1 MNTRQRAP
9 PRHAN
14 TVPGHSDARFCPGC
28 GKSPHNRTECSAWG
42 KICFKCDKRNHFAN
56 VCRYTAANTNLVVN
70 VEQPLSQ
77 TDADLCNDT
86 YALNLYNT
94 NTQHSDSVKPYVCTI
109 NVCSTPVILE
119 IDTGSSVTLLSHTE
133 WARIKEK
140 APKLTLDTQN
150 VPCLRTYSGHTIQPL
165 GRTLLDVYHNDTQY
179 QLYALVVPGT
189 GPNLLGRD
197 WLSVLQLNWAKVHR
211 VDDEMFLEP
220 YKDLFTTGLGKLEGV
235 TAKLY
240 VDETVQPRYCKPR
253 PVPLA
258 MRAKVESELDRLQ
271 EEGVIRPVE
280 FSEWAAPI
288 VPVLKASGD
297 IRICGD
303 YKVTINQAVKVDK
316 YPIPNIDDLFTK
328 VSGGQ
333 LFTTLDLRNAYQQV
347 VLEEESRKL
356 TTINTTKGLFE
367 YVRLPYGVSSAPG
380 IYQRIMEQLLQNIPM
395 TVVYLDD
402 ILVSGSTPEEH
413 DRNLRTVLTRL
424 LDKGLWLRKEK
435 CVFRQKSCRYLGH
448 VIDEEGIHPTDD
460 KVMAI
465 KNAPVPQNVQQLRS
479 YLGLIHYYHNFLSN
493 ISSLLAP
500 LHELTRLDTEW
511 KWGTIHQKAFEQSK
525 ALLSSSKVLAHYDPQ
540 LPIIVSSDASAYGI
554 GSVLSHRM
562 PDGSEKPVAFAS
574 RSLSPAEKKYAQLE
588 KEALALIFGVT
599 KFHKYLCGRS
609 FTLQSD
615 HRPLLGLL
623 KQDRVISAMASARI
637 QRWALTLSNYEYK
650 LEYMPGSR
658 ISHADCM
665 SRLPLPDAPSHVP
678 VPQEVVLALS
688 TLDETPINSDQIE
701 KWTSTDPVLSQVR
714 RFVEQGWSD
723 QTPPEFDCYRHR
735 KDELSVKQGVLFWGA
750 SVIIPPKGRDALLR
764 ELHDTHPGMVK
775 MKALARSYL
784 WWPGLDME
792 IERHVKDCNTCQ
804 IYSRQPPVAPLHPW
818 EWPGRTW
825 HPIHIDYAGPFEG
838 RMLLIIVDAHSK
850 FIDAHIVSSATTS
863 VTLTKLRQTFSFTGL
878 PHTIVSDNGSCF
890 TSDEFEQFCRANG
903 IKHVRCSPYHPS
915 SNGAAE
921 RAVQTVKFGLRKTK
935 GNLEDRLYTLLAR
948 YRVTPQGTTGRAP
961 AEFMLKTPPQIRFD
975 LLRPSVQDK
984 VLEKQAYDKQR
995 HDTHAAERTFM
1006 TGDSAWAL
1014 NFQGKPK
1021 WMPTVI
1027 ESQLGPLTFTVRLSD
1042 GRLWKRHQDHLR
1054 ERRHD
1059 ETESVGAAQ
1068 PRPEVLLPPPP
1079 LPQLTSTDKER
1090 EVTPLTSATTSDS
1103 APARVPESPAPKPYA
1118 SS

>member
-1 MNTRQRAP
+1 MFRQTQQLPGGGETLDQFHARLLQLSKNCNFANRDGEIRSQIIQKCAMAKIRDKGLSEADITLEQLLRYGRTLESTIQQSLVMSNSAHAMSTTAPSVNAVSSRQQQHYGKTNKGASRDSGNQRRHDDRQGQHHPRHSHSRGGQSTSMNTRQRAP

-56 VCRYTAANTNLVVN
+56 VCRSTAANTNLVVN

-140 APKLTLDTQN
+140 APELTLDTKN
-150 VPCLRTYSGHTIQPL
+150 VPCLRTYSGHNIQPL
-165 GRTLLDVYHNDTQY
+165 GRTLLDVYHNDTHY

-189 GPNLLGRD
+189 GP
-197 WLSVLQLNWAKVHR
+197 
-211 VDDEMFLEP
+211 
-220 YKDLFTTGLGKLEGV
+220 
-235 TAKLY
+235 
-240 VDETVQPRYCKPR
+240 
-253 PVPLA
+253 
-258 MRAKVESELDRLQ
+258 
-271 EEGVIRPVE
+271 
-280 FSEWAAPI
+280 
-288 VPVLKASGD
+288 
-297 IRICGD
+297 
-303 YKVTINQAVKVDK
+303 
-316 YPIPNIDDLFTK
+316 
-328 VSGGQ
+328 
-333 LFTTLDLRNAYQQV
+333 
-347 VLEEESRKL
+347 
-356 TTINTTKGLFE
+356 
-367 YVRLPYGVSSAPG
+367 
-380 IYQRIMEQLLQNIPM
+380 
-395 TVVYLDD
+395 
-402 ILVSGSTPEEH
+402 
-413 DRNLRTVLTRL
+413 
-424 LDKGLWLRKEK
+424 
-435 CVFRQKSCRYLGH
+435 
-448 VIDEEGIHPTDD
+448 
-460 KVMAI
+460 
-465 KNAPVPQNVQQLRS
+465 
-479 YLGLIHYYHNFLSN
+479 
-493 ISSLLAP
+493 
-500 LHELTRLDTEW
+500 
-511 KWGTIHQKAFEQSK
+511 KWGAIHQKAFEQSK

-540 LPIIVSSDASAYGI
+540 LPIIVSSEASAYGI

-665 SRLPLPDAPSHVP
+665 SRLPLPDAPIHVP

-701 KWTSTDPVLSQVR
+701 KWTSADPVLSQVR

-735 KDELSVKQGVLFWGA
+735 KDELSVQQGVLFWGA
-750 SVIIPPKGRDALLR
+750 RVIIPPKGRDALLR
-764 ELHDTHPGMVK
+764 ELHDTHPGIVK

-825 HPIHIDYAGPFEG
+825 HRIHIDYAGPFEG

-961 AEFMLKTPPQIRFD
+961 AEFMLKTPPQTRFD
-975 LLRPSVQDK
+975 LLRPSVHDK

-995 HDTHAAERTFM
+995 HDTHAAERAFM

-1042 GRLWKRHQDHLR
+1042 GRLWKRHQDHLYLYKLVS
-1054 ERRHD
+1054 HKVQFWD
-1059 ETESVGAAQ
+1059 Q
-1068 PRPEVLLPPPP
+1068 YYLL
-1079 LPQLTSTDKER
+1079 
-1090 EVTPLTSATTSDS
+1090 
-1103 APARVPESPAPKPYA
+1103 YM
-1118 SS
+1118 

>member
-1 MNTRQRAP
+1 M
-9 PRHAN
+9 
-14 TVPGHSDARFCPGC
+14 
-28 GKSPHNRTECSAWG
+28 
-42 KICFKCDKRNHFAN
+42 
-56 VCRYTAANTNLVVN
+56 
-70 VEQPLSQ
+70 
-77 TDADLCNDT
+77 
-86 YALNLYNT
+86 
-94 NTQHSDSVKPYVCTI
+94 
-109 NVCSTPVILE
+109 E

-133 WARIKEK
+133 WARINEK

-165 GRTLLDVYHNDTQY
+165 GRTLLDVYHNDTHC

-197 WLSVLQLNWAKVHR
+197 WLSVLQLNWAK
-211 VDDEMFLEP
+211 
-220 YKDLFTTGLGKLEGV
+220 
-235 TAKLY
+235 LY
-240 VDETVQPRYCKPR
+240 VAETVQPRYCKPR

-258 MRAKVESELDRLQ
+258 MRAKVESELYRPQ
-271 EEGVIRPVE
+271 EEGVIRPVA

-297 IRICGD
+297 IRICDD

-316 YPIPNIDDLFTK
+316 
-328 VSGGQ
+328 
-333 LFTTLDLRNAYQQV
+333 
-347 VLEEESRKL
+347 
-356 TTINTTKGLFE
+356 
-367 YVRLPYGVSSAPG
+367 
-380 IYQRIMEQLLQNIPM
+380 
-395 TVVYLDD
+395 
-402 ILVSGSTPEEH
+402 
-413 DRNLRTVLTRL
+413 
-424 LDKGLWLRKEK
+424 
-435 CVFRQKSCRYLGH
+435 
-448 VIDEEGIHPTDD
+448 HP
-460 KVMAI
+460 
-465 KNAPVPQNVQQLRS
+465 S
-479 YLGLIHYYHNFLSN
+479 
-493 ISSLLAP
+493 
-500 LHELTRLDTEW
+500 
-511 KWGTIHQKAFEQSK
+511 
-525 ALLSSSKVLAHYDPQ
+525 
-540 LPIIVSSDASAYGI
+540 
-554 GSVLSHRM
+554 
-562 PDGSEKPVAFAS
+562 
-574 RSLSPAEKKYAQLE
+574 
-588 KEALALIFGVT
+588 
-599 KFHKYLCGRS
+599 
-609 FTLQSD
+609 
-615 HRPLLGLL
+615 
-623 KQDRVISAMASARI
+623 
-637 QRWALTLSNYEYK
+637 
-650 LEYMPGSR
+650 SR

-665 SRLPLPDAPSHVP
+665 SRIPLPDAPSHVP

-714 RFVEQGWSD
+714 RFVKQGWSD

-735 KDELSVKQGVLFWGA
+735 KDELSVQRGVLFWGA
-750 SVIIPPKGRDALLR
+750 IVIIPPKGRGALLR
-764 ELHDTHPGMVK
+764 ELHDTPPGIVK
-775 MKALARSYL
+775 MKALARSYM

-792 IERHVKDCNTCQ
+792 IERHVKDCNACQ

-825 HPIHIDYAGPFEG
+825 HRIHIDYAGPFEG

-850 FIDAHIVSSATTS
+850 FIDAHIVSSAT
-863 VTLTKLRQTFSFTGL
+863 TKLRQTFSFTGL

-961 AEFMLKTPPQIRFD
+961 AEFMLKTPPQTRFD

-984 VLEKQAYDKQR
+984 VIEKQAHDKQR

-1014 NFQGKPK
+1014 NFQRKPK
-1021 WMPTVI
+1021 LVPTVI

-1054 ERRHD
+1054 ERRPD

-1090 EVTPLTSATTSDS
+1090 DVTPLTYATTSDS
-1103 APARVPESPAPKPYA
+1103 APARVPESPVANRMPPRETVVPRIVASPVRRSTRVAKAPVKLNL
-1118 SS
+1118 

>member
-56 VCRYTAANTNLVVN
+56 VCRSTAANTNLVVN

-347 VLEEESRKL
+347 VFRGRVTETHDNKYNKGSLRVCASSVWCLVRAWHISAHYGTVATEHSYDGCVPRRHSCLRVDSR
-356 TTINTTKGLFE
+356 
-367 YVRLPYGVSSAPG
+367 RA
-380 IYQRIMEQLLQNIPM
+380 
-395 TVVYLDD
+395 
-402 ILVSGSTPEEH
+402 
-413 DRNLRTVLTRL
+413 
-424 LDKGLWLRKEK
+424 
-435 CVFRQKSCRYLGH
+435 RQKS
-448 VIDEEGIHPTDD
+448 T
-460 KVMAI
+460 
-465 KNAPVPQNVQQLRS
+465 N
-479 YLGLIHYYHNFLSN
+479 
-493 ISSLLAP
+493 SS
-500 LHELTRLDTEW
+500 HT
-511 KWGTIHQKAFEQSK
+511 
-525 ALLSSSKVLAHYDPQ
+525 SSRQGP
-540 LPIIVSSDASAYGI
+540 
-554 GSVLSHRM
+554 M
-562 PDGSEKPVAFAS
+562 
-574 RSLSPAEKKYAQLE
+574 
-588 KEALALIFGVT
+588 VT
-599 KFHKYLCGRS
+599 KREVCFQAEI
-609 FTLQSD
+609 LQI
-615 HRPLLGLL
+615 L
-623 KQDRVISAMASARI
+623 
-637 QRWALTLSNYEYK
+637 
-650 LEYMPGSR
+650 GSR
-658 ISHADCM
+658 
-665 SRLPLPDAPSHVP
+665 
-678 VPQEVVLALS
+678 
-688 TLDETPINSDQIE
+688 
-701 KWTSTDPVLSQVR
+701 
-714 RFVEQGWSD
+714 
-723 QTPPEFDCYRHR
+723 HR
-735 KDELSVKQGVLFWGA
+735 
-750 SVIIPPKGRDALLR
+750 
-764 ELHDTHPGMVK
+764 
-775 MKALARSYL
+775 
-784 WWPGLDME
+784 
-792 IERHVKDCNTCQ
+792 
-804 IYSRQPPVAPLHPW
+804 
-818 EWPGRTW
+818 
-825 HPIHIDYAGPFEG
+825 
-838 RMLLIIVDAHSK
+838 
-850 FIDAHIVSSATTS
+850 
-863 VTLTKLRQTFSFTGL
+863 
-878 PHTIVSDNGSCF
+878 
-890 TSDEFEQFCRANG
+890 
-903 IKHVRCSPYHPS
+903 
-915 SNGAAE
+915 
-921 RAVQTVKFGLRKTK
+921 
-935 GNLEDRLYTLLAR
+935 
-948 YRVTPQGTTGRAP
+948 
-961 AEFMLKTPPQIRFD
+961 
-975 LLRPSVQDK
+975 
-984 VLEKQAYDKQR
+984 
-995 HDTHAAERTFM
+995 
-1006 TGDSAWAL
+1006 
-1014 NFQGKPK
+1014 
-1021 WMPTVI
+1021 
-1027 ESQLGPLTFTVRLSD
+1027 
-1042 GRLWKRHQDHLR
+1042 
-1054 ERRHD
+1054 
-1059 ETESVGAAQ
+1059 
-1068 PRPEVLLPPPP
+1068 
-1079 LPQLTSTDKER
+1079 
-1090 EVTPLTSATTSDS
+1090 
-1103 APARVPESPAPKPYA
+1103 
-1118 SS
+1118 

>member
-1 MNTRQRAP
+1 M
-9 PRHAN
+9 
-14 TVPGHSDARFCPGC
+14 
-28 GKSPHNRTECSAWG
+28 
-42 KICFKCDKRNHFAN
+42 
-56 VCRYTAANTNLVVN
+56 
-70 VEQPLSQ
+70 
-77 TDADLCNDT
+77 
-86 YALNLYNT
+86 
-94 NTQHSDSVKPYVCTI
+94 
-109 NVCSTPVILE
+109 PVTME
-119 IDTGSSVTLLSHTE
+119 IDTGCSVSLLSHTE
-133 WARIKEK
+133 WARLKEK

-150 VPCLRTYSGHTIQPL
+150 VPCLRTYSGHNIQPL
-165 GRTLLDVYHNDTQY
+165 GRTLLDVYHNDTRY

-197 WLSVLQLNWAKVHR
+197 WLSVLQLNWAK
-211 VDDEMFLEP
+211 
-220 YKDLFTTGLGKLEGV
+220 
-235 TAKLY
+235 LY
-240 VDETVQPRYCKPR
+240 VDETVQPRHCKPR

-258 MRAKVESELDRLQ
+258 MRAKVESELYRPQ
-271 EEGVIRPVE
+271 EEGVIRPVA

-333 LFTTLDLRNAYQQV
+333 LFTTLDLSNAYQQV

-367 YVRLPYGVSSAPG
+367 YVRLPYGVS
-380 IYQRIMEQLLQNIPM
+380 
-395 TVVYLDD
+395 
-402 ILVSGSTPEEH
+402 
-413 DRNLRTVLTRL
+413 
-424 LDKGLWLRKEK
+424 
-435 CVFRQKSCRYLGH
+435 
-448 VIDEEGIHPTDD
+448 
-460 KVMAI
+460 
-465 KNAPVPQNVQQLRS
+465 
-479 YLGLIHYYHNFLSN
+479 
-493 ISSLLAP
+493 
-500 LHELTRLDTEW
+500 
-511 KWGTIHQKAFEQSK
+511 
-525 ALLSSSKVLAHYDPQ
+525 
-540 LPIIVSSDASAYGI
+540 
-554 GSVLSHRM
+554 
-562 PDGSEKPVAFAS
+562 
-574 RSLSPAEKKYAQLE
+574 
-588 KEALALIFGVT
+588 LALIFGVT

-735 KDELSVKQGVLFWGA
+735 KDELSVQQGVLFWGA
-750 SVIIPPKGRDALLR
+750 RVIIPPKGRDALLR
-764 ELHDTHPGMVK
+764 ELHDTHPGIVK

-792 IERHVKDCNTCQ
+792 IERHVKDCNACQ
-804 IYSRQPPVAPLHPW
+804 IHSGQP
-818 EWPGRTW
+818 
-825 HPIHIDYAGPFEG
+825 D
-838 RMLLIIVDAHSK
+838 
-850 FIDAHIVSSATTS
+850 
-863 VTLTKLRQTFSFTGL
+863 L
-878 PHTIVSDNGSCF
+878 PRLSIQDN
-890 TSDEFEQFCRANG
+890 
-903 IKHVRCSPYHPS
+903 
-915 SNGAAE
+915 
-921 RAVQTVKFGLRKTK
+921 
-935 GNLEDRLYTLLAR
+935 
-948 YRVTPQGTTGRAP
+948 
-961 AEFMLKTPPQIRFD
+961 
-975 LLRPSVQDK
+975 
-984 VLEKQAYDKQR
+984 VLQKQAYDKQR
-995 HDTHAAERTFM
+995 HDTHAAARTFM

-1021 WMPTVI
+1021 WVPTVI

-1054 ERRHD
+1054 ERRPD

-1103 APARVPESPAPKPYA
+1103 APARVPESPAANRMPPRETVVPRIVA
-1118 SS
+1118 SPVRRSTRVTKAPVKLNL